1 MADSAY
7 SIQLGP
13 GRTSV
18 QTRQPG
24 RSEAY
29 SVWVGWQGDVT
40 THRHGDQT
48 TSITG
53 QWHLTI
59 LFRDRNRAPTAEMV
73 QRLTELG
80 DRTLPTIGALSIAG
94 PPFARPRHQ
103 GREFPALYVV
113 HVTTR
118 AHGQLSTM
126 MNLMEQ
132 RLHLEHVH
140 RYNFHLSIDVP
151 PEDAWEIVD

>member
-1 MADSAY
+1 
-7 SIQLGP
+7 
-13 GRTSV
+13 
-18 QTRQPG
+18 
-24 RSEAY
+24 
-29 SVWVGWQGDVT
+29 
-40 THRHGDQT
+40 
-48 TSITG
+48 
-53 QWHLTI
+53 
-59 LFRDRNRAPTAEMV
+59 MV
-73 QRLTELG
+73 QLLTEMG
-80 DRTLPTIGALSIAG
+80 ERTLPTLGELRIAG

-103 GREFPALYVV
+103 DREFPALYVI

-132 RLHLEHVH
+132 RLRLEHVH